1 MNQRQR
7 HRPARRSL
15 YGIKPPLGEP
25 MTTTT
30 NYTAHTI
37 NIIHKHY
44 HAPTPEPVQKPIQKA
59 TGLLAFVTAAL
70 GLLTKGWTVL

>member
-1 MNQRQR
+1 
-7 HRPARRSL
+7 
-15 YGIKPPLGEP
+15 